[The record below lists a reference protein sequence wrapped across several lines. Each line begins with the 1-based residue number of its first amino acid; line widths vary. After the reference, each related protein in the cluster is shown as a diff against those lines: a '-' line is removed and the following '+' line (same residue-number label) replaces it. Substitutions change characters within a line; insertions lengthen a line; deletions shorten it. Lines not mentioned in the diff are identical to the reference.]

1 MCVHVSQCVCK
12 GDGVDPSVSV
22 NVYAWVRC
30 QCVLQCS
37 CVCHGEL
44 VHLAGCV

>member
-1 MCVHVSQCVCK
+1 MCVYVSQCVCK

-22 NVYAWVRC
+22 NVCLGEVPMCAPV
-30 QCVLQCS
+30 S